1 MKGRITLFS
10 RKTGKNKTKGQ
21 SLVELALTLP
31 LLLLLLSGLVEFGF
45 MLNYYLSLVD
55 GSREVAR
62 LFSNF
67 DPIEENSFYGSAVDQ
82 VRVVLEPKDVNDTS
96 RKIHFQND
104 SDHPDDIIISVYSV
118 SGGTATLLPVD
129 PGHEKY
135 VGNPNPY
142 HWSNN
147 QVSRLDATEVTSRL
161 VGSAPDSGV
170 LTVEIFY
177 HYDQVLNLPWLE
189 ALPDPFLLY
198 AYTVM
203 PLSSAEPTPTPI
215 P

>member
-1 MKGRITLFS
+1 MKGQKKLFS
-10 RKTGKNKTKGQ
+10 GKTRKNKTKGQ

-31 LLLLLLSGLVEFGF
+31 LLLLLLSGLIEFGF

-55 GSREVAR
+55 GSCEVAR

-67 DPIEENSFYGSAVDQ
+67 DPIADNSFYASAVDQ
-82 VRVVLEPKDVNDTS
+82 VRVVLEPQDENDTS
-96 RKIHFQND
+96 RKINFKND
-104 SDHPDDIIISVYSV
+104 SDHPDDIIISVYSI
-118 SGGTATLLPVD
+118 SGGTATLLD
-129 PGHEKY
+129 TQ
-135 VGNPNPY
+135 Y

-147 QVSRLDATEVTSRL
+147 QASRLDATEVTSRL
-161 VGSAPDSGV
+161 VGSAPDTGV

-177 HYDQVLNLPWLE
+177 NYDQVLNLPWLE

>member
-1 MKGRITLFS
+1 MKGPIKLFS

-45 MLNYYLSLVD
+45 MLNYYLALVD

-67 DPIEENSFYGSAVDQ
+67 DPIADSSFYASAVDQ
-82 VRVVLEPKDVNDTS
+82 VRVVLEPQSASDTS
-96 RKIHFQND
+96 RKIHFKND
-104 SDHPDDIIISVYSV
+104 IDHPDDIIISVYSV
-118 SGGTATLLPVD
+118 SGGTATLLD
-129 PGHEKY
+129 TQ
-135 VGNPNPY
+135 Y

-161 VGSAPDSGV
+161 TGTAPDTGV
-170 LTVEIFY
+170 LAVEIFY
-177 HYDQVLNLPWLE
+177 NYDQVLNLPWLE
-189 ALPDPFLLY
+189 GLPNPFLLY